1 MLVLTVQSY
10 RNIQKIYNESY
21 IPDLRKSRYAYLST
35 RYLRGYMY
43 NIESLSKKTGIG
55 YRYGLDS
62 CMWGWVKNP
71 YLPFYYNSG
80 NIPFKDRMYAVF
92 FELNESESVLSDYD
106 KYCRYVE
113 NESNE
118 NFFIDSVDQAD
129 CVQCCFWGI
138 NPKNIKLIVELDKLR
153 GTNISEM
160 LNCNKLNDSKFLFN
174 SYAVG

>member
-43 NIESLSKKTGIG
+43 NIESLSKKTGIS

-92 FELNESESVLSDYD
+92 FEIDESESVLSDYD

-138 NPKNIKLIVELDKLR
+138 NPE
-153 GTNISEM
+153 
-160 LNCNKLNDSKFLFN
+160 
-174 SYAVG
+174 

>member
-62 CMWGWVKNP
+62 CMWGWGKKP
-71 YLPFYYNSG
+71 DIYHS
-80 NIPFKDRMYAVF
+80 I
-92 FELNESESVLSDYD
+92 
-106 KYCRYVE
+106 
-113 NESNE
+113 
-118 NFFIDSVDQAD
+118 I
-129 CVQCCFWGI
+129 
-138 NPKNIKLIVELDKLR
+138 IVEIFLLKIECMR
-153 GTNISEM
+153 YF
-160 LNCNKLNDSKFLFN
+160 LN
-174 SYAVG
+174 